1 MSKYQVM
8 LLAFVFIT
16 SCNSNSY
23 IPSDIIKP
31 PQMQDILWDIIRGD
45 VLAQEI
51 VKSDSTRKIKNESFA
66 ITEKI
71 FFIHHINRDKFE
83 ESMDFYEKHPELLK
97 TIFDSISAMKAKNR
111 SFKIEKSKPGK
122 IHPHFPPGIIK
133 TK

>member
-1 MSKYQVM
+1 M
-8 LLAFVFIT
+8 LIAFVFIT
-16 SCNSNSY
+16 SCNSNSE
-23 IPSDIIKP
+23 IPSGIIKP

-51 VKSDSTRKIKNESFA
+51 VKSDSTRNIKNESFA

-83 ESMDFYEKHPELLK
+83 ESMDFYTKHPELLK
-97 TIFDSISAMKAKNR
+97 TIFDSLSAVKTRNR
-111 SFKIEKSKPGK
+111 SFKIERSKPDQ
-122 IHPHFPPGIIK
+122 IHPHFPPDIIK

>member
-1 MSKYQVM
+1 MSRYKVM
-8 LLAFVFIT
+8 LVAFVFII
-16 SCNSNSY
+16 SCNNNSR

-31 PQMQDILWDIIRGD
+31 PQMQDILWDIVRGD
-45 VLAQEI
+45 FLAQEI
-51 VKSDSTRKIKNESFA
+51 VKSDSTRNIKNESFS
-66 ITEKI
+66 ITQKI

-97 TIFDSISAMKAKNR
+97 TIFDSISAVKTRNR
-111 SFKIEKSKPGK
+111 SFRIEKGKPGK